1 MTDYP
6 AKAMNVARDQA
17 SHAVDVLQDV
27 SRRSARG
34 LMDRLRRVRASLLI
48 AIQAALAA
56 GIAWYLAHNVVGH
69 AAPFFAPISAVIV
82 LGVSVGQ
89 RLRRAVELVAGVSL
103 GVLVGDLLIY
113 FIGTGLWQI
122 ALVVLLAILSAVF
135 IGGSA
140 TLIGQ
145 AASSAVLV
153 ATLQPPSH
161 GIFYGRVVDSLVGG
175 TVGVIVMALLLPV
188 NPLTTVQKAAGPAL
202 GLLAGE
208 LDGVADALG
217 SSDADRARTT
227 LERMR
232 SSEGEL
238 ARFRD
243 ALAVANETVSLAPV
257 RWRARAPLAQ
267 YAEGAV
273 HIDRAIRN
281 GRVLAR
287 RAVSMLDDGEQLP
300 AELLIGIRTLGDAV
314 RTLRKELADGVEPK
328 RTREK
333 ALEAVAHAADAYRVG
348 VGFSGSVVVAQV
360 RSMTTDLLRATGL
373 DEKTSVRAVRRTVG
387 RLAT

>member
-17 SHAVDVLQDV
+17 AHAVDVLQDV

-103 GVLVGDLLIY
+103 GV
-113 FIGTGLWQI
+113 
-122 ALVVLLAILSAVF
+122 VVLLAILSAVF

-328 RTREK
+328 RTRET

-360 RSMTTDLLRATGL
+360 RSITTDLLRATGL

>member
-1 MTDYP
+1 
-6 AKAMNVARDQA
+6 
-17 SHAVDVLQDV
+17 
-27 SRRSARG
+27 
-34 LMDRLRRVRASLLI
+34 
-48 AIQAALAA
+48 
-56 GIAWYLAHNVVGH
+56 
-69 AAPFFAPISAVIV
+69 
-82 LGVSVGQ
+82 
-89 RLRRAVELVAGVSL
+89 
-103 GVLVGDLLIY
+103 
-113 FIGTGLWQI
+113 
-122 ALVVLLAILSAVF
+122 
-135 IGGSA
+135 
-140 TLIGQ
+140 
-145 AASSAVLV
+145 
-153 ATLQPPSH
+153 
-161 GIFYGRVVDSLVGG
+161 
-175 TVGVIVMALLLPV
+175 V

-328 RTREK
+328 RTRET

-360 RSMTTDLLRATGL
+360 RSITTDLLRATGL